1 MEDDDGHYRA
11 KRRSSTE
18 PIPGLPGKTLG
29 DFWAWAY
36 SDVMEN
42 VQRAIYAE
50 FMVATSLGIA
60 DGVRVGWRSYDLQY
74 GKKRIEV
81 KASAYVQ
88 SWRTARPSK
97 IIFGVG
103 KRLEMDEL
111 TAAYGTVPARI
122 ADVWVFALFE
132 PQTHPAGDILDTG
145 LWQFHVVDTSA
156 LEARIGDAKSASL
169 ATIQAFGPCVRLH
182 ELRGAIDRAIA
193 ANPGPRS

>member
-1 MEDDDGHYRA
+1 
-11 KRRSSTE
+11 
-18 PIPGLPGKTLG
+18 
-29 DFWAWAY
+29 
-36 SDVMEN
+36 MEN
-42 VQRAIYAE
+42 VQRAIYAD
-50 FMVATSLGIA
+50 FMVASSLGIA

-74 GKKRIEV
+74 GEKRIEV

-88 SWRTARPSK
+88 SWRTAKPSK

-103 KRLEMDEL
+103 KRLEMDDL
-111 TAAYGTVPARI
+111 TAAYGTAPARI

-132 PQTHPAGDILDTG
+132 PQTHPAGDILG
-145 LWQFHVVDTSA
+145 LWHFHVVDTSA

-182 ELRGAIDRAIA
+182 ELKSAIDRAIA